1 MSRVRRHIRFK
12 ATHNKRKRTHIQN
25 CPTLT
30 CPADGFL
37 GELGPEFERV
47 DVASE
52 SSLEEPDDS
61 CSCVGE
67 WEFFGMG
74 GIV

>member
-1 MSRVRRHIRFK
+1 MNDFCFK
-12 ATHNKRKRTHIQN
+12 ATHNKHKRTHIQN
-25 CPTLT
+25 CSSLT
-30 CPADGFL
+30 CPAAGFL

-67 WEFFGMG
+67 WGFFGMG